1 MGNQPVLTL
10 QATTALTIKNLE
22 LCLEQRVGQDG
33 GVVVDGVDGETDGAQ
48 RLRELDVRQ
57 EGEPEGGDRGSRV
70 LTIASRVAQV
80 SNFSSN
86 HHWGSVPQVIVLL
99 NA

>member
-22 LCLEQRVGQDG
+22 LGLEQRVGQDG

-70 LTIASRVAQV
+70 LTIASRVVQE
-80 SNFSSN
+80 SNFLSN
-86 HHWGSVPQVIVLL
+86 HHC
-99 NA
+99 